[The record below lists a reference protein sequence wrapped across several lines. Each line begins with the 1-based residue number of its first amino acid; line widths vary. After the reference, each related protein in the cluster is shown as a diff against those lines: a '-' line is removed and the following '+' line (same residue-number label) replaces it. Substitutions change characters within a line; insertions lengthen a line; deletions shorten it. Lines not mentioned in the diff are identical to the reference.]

1 MFSKYLKSLSILKK
15 FLFINFIIFT
25 IIGLFTIIYLN
36 NIQPNLIKKKSINH
50 TNIINNTIDNLL
62 RLEIKFVTEDIRK
75 FLFSTRFIFQN
86 LDRVIFFDNNLNL
99 VGDTDTLDLDPR
111 AFSTRLNDI
120 EFESL
125 NEQKINKE
133 NKDKSNNNIEKKFLS
148 FELILK
154 KYVSSDEYGAPF
166 TFAQEN
172 FNQFKLTTI
181 KNVTKEDLNIGYI
194 LITEN
199 ANDIK
204 VAIDERKAFVIRTA
218 ISVGFVILIFSFV
231 LSRYFIK
238 PIQNLVSY
246 TKNIKE
252 KSHEKLSID
261 NLKNRNDELGLLSNS
276 LEDMT
281 TELQKRVAHAENFS
295 TDLVH
300 EIRNPLAS
308 LKSAS
313 EILKDTNS
321 LDQRLK
327 LLNILSHDVLRIE
340 RLITDYSQ
348 MLKDEV
354 ALSNEKI
361 EKINIEKLKVRNDEL
376 GLLSN
381 SLDDMTLELKK
392 RIFNAENFS
401 TDLVHEIRN
410 PLASLKSASEILH
423 DSKDAD
429 QRLKLVNILS
439 HDVQRIERLITDYS
453 QMLKDEVALS
463 NEKIEKINVEPIIE
477 SVVDDF
483 NSIYNVK
490 KGINIKYKND
500 GKKEYLINGIENR
513 IEQIIANLLD
523 NSISFTKK
531 GGEILVDVSLSTDNK
546 IIIKIIDE
554 GQGFKE
560 KDTSKIFNR
569 FYSNRPDKF
578 GEHSGL
584 GLNIVKNLVDLHD
597 GKIVASNRLDG
608 DGAIM
613 EISFPTS

>member
-86 LDRVIFFDNNLNL
+86 LDRVIFFDNDLNL
-99 VGDTDTLDLDPR
+99 IGDTDTLDLDPR

-125 NEQKINKE
+125 NEKKINKE
-133 NKDKSNNNIEKKFLS
+133 NKDKSKNVDEKKFIS

-154 KYVSSDEYGAPF
+154 KYVSSDEYGDPF
-166 TFAQEN
+166 TFAKEN

-321 LDQRLK
+321 SDQRLK
-327 LLNILSHDVLRIE
+327 LLNILSHDVL
-340 RLITDYSQ
+340 
-348 MLKDEV
+348 
-354 ALSNEKI
+354 
-361 EKINIEKLKVRNDEL
+361 
-376 GLLSN
+376 
-381 SLDDMTLELKK
+381 
-392 RIFNAENFS
+392 
-401 TDLVHEIRN
+401 
-410 PLASLKSASEILH
+410 
-423 DSKDAD
+423 
-429 QRLKLVNILS
+429 
-439 HDVQRIERLITDYS
+439 RIERLITDYS

-531 GGEILVDVSLSTDNK
+531 GGEILVDVSISTDNK
-546 IIIKIIDE
+546 ITIKIIDE